1 MILFGLIWVSLVVL
15 SAIGVLI
22 VLRSEF
28 RPLRLRRMLTC
39 SEPWTIPAGHQVEV
53 RCASPPLEAQRPVS
67 GYLACSGLSLLRL
80 CRITGDNC
88 PSALPRRG
96 LLRPAI
102 GLLPADA
109 VFCPQVGSISRPARY
124 LALLC

>member
-15 SAIGVLI
+15 SAIGVLV

-28 RPLRLRRMLTC
+28 RPVRLRRGFIC
-39 SEPWTIPAGHQVEV
+39 SEPWTIPVGHQVEV
-53 RCASPPLEAQRPVS
+53 RCASPPMETQRPVS
-67 GYLACSGLSLLRL
+67 GNLAGSDLLFVRFS
-80 CRITGDNC
+80 RITGDNR
-88 PSALPRRG
+88 PSALPQQG

-109 VFCPQVGSISRPARY
+109 VFSPRVGWISRLARY